1 MKFKRLNEEL
11 LQEMARIGYLDG
23 YEIYIHTDDSGNIPH
38 FHIWDRNSK
47 GEKFHTCIQ
56 IKEPK
61 YFHHTGKENILNSKQ
76 KKDLYNLLQ
85 LPYRKNINITLWQHL
100 IMSWNDN
107 NSNILVDEN
116 QEMPDYTKL
125 K

>member
-23 YEIYIHTDDSGNIPH
+23 YEIYIDTDDSGNIPH
-38 FHIWDRNSK
+38 FHIWDRSSK

-56 IKEPK
+56 IKEPE
-61 YFHHTGKENILNSKQ
+61 YFHHTGKEDTLNSKQ